1 MQYFVPEEK
10 RKDPVFLRKVLCHMP
25 FNCFIKNR
33 KPKKIKIIKGL
44 SVQMSHY
51 ISFLYFKLLIT
62 KLVFKGHCGQV
73 PPTLQTRGPQEWLPI
88 LTMCF

>member
-25 FNCFIKNR
+25 LNCFIKNR

-44 SVQMSHY
+44 LKYKCHIIIYPFS
-51 ISFLYFKLLIT
+51 ISN
-62 KLVFKGHCGQV
+62 C
-73 PPTLQTRGPQEWLPI
+73 
-88 LTMCF
+88 